1 MRYILHVING
11 IKNKYVYIIQYI
23 DSDTIMLLKSLIY
36 NYIYQIQVE
45 STELFIILNE

>member
-23 DSDTIMLLKSLIY
+23 DTIMLLKSLIY